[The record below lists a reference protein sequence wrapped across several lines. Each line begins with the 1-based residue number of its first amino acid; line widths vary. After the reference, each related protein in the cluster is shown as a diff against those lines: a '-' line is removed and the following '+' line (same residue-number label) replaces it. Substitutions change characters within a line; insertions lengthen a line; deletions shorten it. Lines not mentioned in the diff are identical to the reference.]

1 MFINKFKFVFLMSTM
16 GLLLLFTSMAWAQDD
31 PSDCVQMGA
40 LAYDNWTKEDS
51 GGTGEL
57 PAGAEDSDY
66 VRCKAC
72 HGWDHMATDGG
83 YVRRSR
89 QESRS
94 NAGAGDGDMTSRNIS
109 FAVREEGEMVTADQ
123 IWHEGTGRA
132 YSDGI
137 GSWVELM
144 GNHSSSNKAAHSNGF
159 TLGNQHP
166 DFSVDGMTEEQVGC
180 LAEFLNFAG
189 ADPSVYFASI
199 NPSPDPVLYTI
210 VDTADAAAGE
220 AFYGDNCAGCHSDDP
235 ADDNGGFDP
244 DGGMLAYLGS
254 DGKFSEFSHKAR
266 WGIPDTAMN
275 RSAMG
280 SPTAADVADVMLW
293 MQELGGTGLVM
304 TPGMTGTWWNGPER
318 SGEGFPIE
326 VGFQADGTMV
336 LWVTFFTYNN
346 MGGQTWLT
354 AQGTVTGTTID
365 VDVFMPNGPMWGMD
379 FDSADLEPTPWGSGT
394 FTFSSCSAGHM
405 LLEPNDDMM
414 GGMMGGFTDLDYDL
428 MRFDENVI
436 SGIDCPN

>member
-1 MFINKFKFVFLMSTM
+1 
-16 GLLLLFTSMAWAQDD
+16 
-31 PSDCVQMGA
+31 
-40 LAYDNWTKEDS
+40 
-51 GGTGEL
+51 
-57 PAGAEDSDY
+57 
-66 VRCKAC
+66 
-72 HGWDHMATDGG
+72 MATDGG

-89 QESRS
+89 QEGRS

-137 GSWVELM
+137 GSWVELT
-144 GNHSSSNKAAHSNGF
+144 GGHSSSNKAAHSNGV

-166 DFSVDGMTEEQVGC
+166 DFSVDGMTEEQAGC
-180 LAEFLNFAG
+180 LVEFLNFAG

-220 AFYGDNCAGCHSDDP
+220 AFYGDNCAGCHSADP

-244 DGGMLAYLGS
+244 GGGMLAYLGS
-254 DGKFSEFSHKAR
+254 DGKFSEFSHKVR
-266 WGIPDTAMN
+266 WGIPDTAMS
-275 RSAMG
+275 RSAIG
-280 SPTAADVADVMLW
+280 SPTAADVANVMLW
-293 MQELGGTGLVM
+293 MQGLGGTGLVM

-318 SGEGFPIE
+318 SGEGFPVE
-326 VGFQADGTMV
+326 VGFQADGTMI

-346 MGGQTWLT
+346 MGNQTWLT

-365 VDVFMPNGPMWGMD
+365 VDVFMPEGPMWGMD
-379 FDSADLEPTPWGSGT
+379 FDPADGEPTPWGTGT
-394 FTFSSCSAGHM
+394 FTFTSCTSGHM
-405 LLEPNDDMM
+405 SLEPNDDMM
-414 GGMMGGFTDLDYDL
+414 GMMGFTDLEYDL
-428 MRFDENVI
+428 KRFDEAVI
-436 SGIDCPN
+436 SGLDCPN